1 MQPASGASKRGRGPR
16 THDFDPCRVRI
27 VECESHN
34 SHRNA
39 QRPPALHG
47 KSPRGQ
53 PAKGGVFV
61 DNRDL
66 HAVKTGA
73 HRMACNTFPRPRV
86 GRCPFPGPTRSP
98 DRSRSSHG
106 AAFATGSSFFHVPI
120 LGIAVAIAS
129 SVIVIAIVIDRGIF
143 WCTLVAVDGWRSVDL
158 SDICLG
164 FLWARVTDVELG
176 PVRWA
181 AVDAVAVDRDQDLHV
196 NQVPKNAGSNTNKAR
211 TSLHCL
217 PSCRPPPFTFEFAV
231 HVWRGICV
239 CLFGW
244 AWHSDAT
251 VPDPRVSHARVL
263 SS

>member
-1 MQPASGASKRGRGPR
+1 MQHFP
-16 THDFDPCRVRI
+16 
-27 VECESHN
+27 
-34 SHRNA
+34 
-39 QRPPALHG
+39 PPACWSLSLSRPDPIAGQEQEQPRRRLRHG
-47 KSPRGQ
+47 QQLLLG
-53 PAKGGVFV
+53 
-61 DNRDL
+61 
-66 HAVKTGA
+66 
-73 HRMACNTFPRPRV
+73 
-86 GRCPFPGPTRSP
+86 
-98 DRSRSSHG
+98 
-106 AAFATGSSFFHVPI
+106 PI

-129 SVIVIAIVIDRGIF
+129 SVVVIAIVIDRGIF
-143 WCTLVAVDGWRSVDL
+143 WYTLVAVDGWRSVDL

-217 PSCRPPPFTFEFAV
+217 PSCRPPPFTFEFVV